1 MGLSVVICIPA
12 FNEDKNIQTVIDASK
27 NYGDVVV
34 FDNNSVDKTAY
45 LALQAGAKVVPVME
59 QGYDSVIESISI
71 FFRKSEYGK
80 LVIID
85 GDGEV
90 GLSYIKQSIILLDK
104 YDAVIGVRPSIKR
117 FAEKIVCSLFN
128 TFYGVEDIYCGFK
141 CFTKKGVNP
150 CYVKKTFGTSVFN
163 KGSSAYNQQVILST
177 RGDNSR
183 LGDGFYLNYKLFIG
197 GMRGLIL

>member
-71 FFRKSEYGK
+71 FFRKSE
-80 LVIID
+80 
-85 GDGEV
+85 V
-90 GLSYIKQSIILLDK
+90 GL
-104 YDAVIGVRPSIKR
+104 G
-117 FAEKIVCSLFN
+117 
-128 TFYGVEDIYCGFK
+128 
-141 CFTKKGVNP
+141 
-150 CYVKKTFGTSVFN
+150 
-163 KGSSAYNQQVILST
+163 
-177 RGDNSR
+177 
-183 LGDGFYLNYKLFIG
+183 
-197 GMRGLIL
+197 